1 MLKLK
6 IVLQGGGANLVTLM
20 AAASVLE
27 ELEGEKI
34 IEVSKVVGVSAG
46 AITAC
51 MLSSKTRIDEYR
63 GRVVTSGSSMLKHFT
78 LKIDPMSRVSIA
90 NKMIWGRPLFKEK
103 HLRTFLDNI
112 FVKQTNGID
121 KFDKLEIPTV
131 IVASSLRHLEKVQYG
146 QGLGG
151 QGRIVEA
158 IADSCAIPYA
168 FRTFKDPTM
177 IVDGGV
183 CSNLPVDDVLFDDDD
198 DSLVLAFGF
207 VPQSQSDSKNAIQYG
222 LSLLSTSIDS
232 TVSEN
237 MERVKLKGGEVV
249 YLPRSYSL
257 FEFEKALNEGL
268 HHEKFDQI
276 KDQVRPKIL
285 ESLDRLRKQSRIR
298 ESDTNLR
305 SKILTAYT
313 DMDKQVP
320 KTRES
325 VVIINANSFFP
336 KGSKKHAADSFQHIV
351 YISSKK
357 GSLQL
362 ASTGLSTNSDA
373 VYRGETD
380 WEVQDHDGK
389 ELNAT
394 QILAPEVR
402 SDTSG
407 PVTMH
412 KAMFFLKKPF
422 DTSKGRLRIK
432 YTEEG
437 DYFDD
442 LKNHEVDFI
451 RHHSTPPHTFNKVV
465 QILIYPKSFGEL
477 KFSDLRDN
485 FTKLSSTDA
494 NTPGKSDVMLDN
506 WVPGKLMTQPAL
518 KKYLGDT
525 LSVSCNAIGWVT
537 NKVEAGHYCGV
548 LVTKN

>member
-27 ELEGEKI
+27 ELQDEK
-34 IEVSKVVGVSAG
+34 VVKVTKVVGVSAG

-51 MLSSKTRIDEYR
+51 MLSSSTRIDEYR
-63 GRVVTSGSSMLKHFT
+63 GRVVASGSDLLKHFA
-78 LKIDPMSRVSIA
+78 LKIDPMSRFSIA
-90 NKMIWGRPLFKEK
+90 NKMIWGRPIFKEK
-103 HLRTFLDNI
+103 HLKTFLENI
-112 FVKQTNGID
+112 FVKQTNGA
-121 KFDKLEIPTV
+121 KMFDNLDITTV
-131 IVASSLRHLEKVQYG
+131 IVASDIRYLEKVQYG

-151 QGRIVEA
+151 QGRLVEA

-183 CSNLPVDDVLFDDDD
+183 CSNLPVDEVLFDEDD

-207 VPQSQSDSKNAIQYG
+207 VPQSQSDPKNAIQYG

-249 YLPRSYSL
+249 FLPRSYSL

-268 HHEKFDQI
+268 DHVKFEHI
-276 KDQVRPKIL
+276 KDQIRPKIL
-285 ESLDRLRKQSRIR
+285 SSLDKLRQRSRIR
-298 ESDTNLR
+298 ESDAKLR
-305 SKILTAYT
+305 SKILTAYS
-313 DMDKQVP
+313 DIDKQVP
-320 KTRES
+320 KSRES

-336 KGSKKHAADSFQHIV
+336 KGTKNHGPDSFQHIV
-351 YISSKK
+351 YVSSKQ

-362 ASTGLSTNSDA
+362 ASTGLSTNSDE
-373 VYRGETD
+373 VYRGQTD
-380 WEVQDHDGK
+380 WEVQDHDGN
-389 ELNAT
+389 ELEAT

-402 SDTSG
+402 EGPSG

-412 KAMFFLKKPF
+412 KAMFFLKEPF

-432 YTEEG
+432 YSEDG

-442 LKNHEVDFI
+442 LKNYEVDFI
-451 RHHSTPPHTFNKVV
+451 RHHSTPPHTFDKVV
-465 QILIYPKSFGEL
+465 QILIYPKSFENITFDDL
-477 KFSDLRDN
+477 KPNFERLSSSEAKLPSKSDLMLEN
-485 FTKLSSTDA
+485 W
-494 NTPGKSDVMLDN
+494 KS
-506 WVPGKLMTQPAL
+506 GKLMSQNAI
-518 KKYLGDT
+518 KEYLGDT
-525 LSVSCNAIGWVT
+525 LPVSCSAIGWIT
-537 NKVEAGHYCGV
+537 EDVESGHYCGV